1 MKLPAYQEKEHQE
14 TYVSTT
20 YQPKPMEPTSYAK
33 KYEVPK
39 YEITDKYE
47 EKPVVTEEPYPTIRK

>member
-1 MKLPAYQEKEHQE
+1 
-14 TYVSTT
+14 
-20 YQPKPMEPTSYAK
+20 MEPTTPVK

-47 EKPVVTEEPYPTIRK
+47 EQASEKYEATEEPYPTIRKK

>member
-1 MKLPAYQEKEHQE
+1 
-14 TYVSTT
+14 
-20 YQPKPMEPTSYAK
+20 MEPTSAVK

-47 EKPVVTEEPYPTIRK
+47 EQTSEKYEEAKVATEEPYPTIRKK